1 MSIDRDIRSSITS
14 LEERAEGLRKDKI
27 QLLINLKR
35 TLEATKRALISKGI
49 KEDDLTL
56 ASAVKDLEYTKTRV
70 GELGDYYKTKSISSV
85 HIQPLAQSL
94 IEAQKAVLNYL
105 NDLDRARLEAIN
117 RIQLH
122 KTSLQNSS
130 TRYSEIYTRFQGMR
144 EADSLNISARIEEID
159 QELTGIMSKIKEI
172 RLKLNTLPH
181 KRTIYDTT
189 KTTLEG
195 KNGEKERLVKEFG
208 APEEI
213 AKKIEQGEK
222 ELETILGELNK
233 LSGQQ
238 RLITLAIQYLETSRA
253 KECPVCSQSI
263 NYEVIIK
270 DLKTRVSEEIT
281 KIIKHLQEQEKK
293 IKVHCKALDEA
304 SETQKNLSR
313 EISEL
318 ETSLLKNGE
327 ELRRLV
333 PDFEKVSLDEVS
345 RSWEQEISG
354 LSGKESE
361 LRTEQNGLRET
372 LKQLVELKTT
382 LEKLEKELQKETSS
396 QLTGTELTN
405 KVEEKIKAL
414 DGEVTKYSD
423 STVVDTL
430 RRNLSNLADVLT
442 YLRDED
448 QVQTIEREMPTVEKQ
463 IQDLEARKISLQS
476 LAASLQTIRKIATQ
490 YEKEASLTQLKR
502 LEDDINN
509 YYNRIIGH
517 PHFTRLKVDI
527 EKEDPL
533 IFSFRATSDQEDT
546 YIPTRFSTA
555 QFNAAALSI
564 FMSNSSQRAGEL
576 PIMILDDSTQ
586 NMDTAHKEAFAKV
599 VATLPPTHQ
608 VIVATEDDETRRF
621 LEKHCKD
628 IKTYEFKNWTTDGP
642 EIRTTLNEDRP

>member
-1 MSIDRDIRSSITS
+1 MPPIT
-14 LEERAEGLRKDKI
+14 
-27 QLLINLKR
+27 
-35 TLEATKRALISKGI
+35 
-49 KEDDLTL
+49 
-56 ASAVKDLEYTKTRV
+56 
-70 GELGDYYKTKSISSV
+70 
-85 HIQPLAQSL
+85 IQPLAQSL
-94 IEAQKAVLNYL
+94 IEAQKIVLSHL

-122 KTSLQNSS
+122 KTSLQNNS
-130 TRYSEIYTRFQGMR
+130 TRYSETFTRFQGMR
-144 EADSLNISARIEEID
+144 EADSQNISTRIEKID
-159 QELTGIMSKIKEI
+159 QELARIVSTIKEI

-189 KTTLEG
+189 KTKLED
-195 KNGEKERLVKEFG
+195 KNGEKERLIKEFG
-208 APEEI
+208 TPEEI

-270 DLKTRVSEEIT
+270 DLKTKVSKEIT
-281 KIIKHLQEQEKK
+281 KTIMHLQEDEKGTK
-293 IKVHCKALDEA
+293 SHRKALDEA

-318 ETSLLKNGE
+318 EISLSKAGE

-333 PDFEKVSLDEVS
+333 PDFEKLSLDEVNK
-345 RSWEQEISG
+345 SWEQEISG

-361 LRTEQNGLRET
+361 LRTEQNELRET
-372 LKQLVELKTT
+372 LKQFVELKTT
-382 LEKLEKELQKETSS
+382 LERLEKELQKETSS
-396 QLTGTELTN
+396 QLTGTELTK

-423 STVVDTL
+423 SEAVDTL
-430 RRNLSNLADVLT
+430 RRNLSNLADILT

-476 LAASLQTIRKIATQ
+476 LAASLQTLRQIATQ
-490 YEKEASLTQLKR
+490 YEKEAALTQLRR
-502 LEDDINN
+502 LEDEINN
-509 YYNRIIGH
+509 YYNRILGH

-533 IFSFRATSDQEDT
+533 IFSFRAASDQDDT

-555 QFNAAALSI
+555 QLNAAALSI
-564 FMSNSSQRAGEL
+564 FMSNSSQQAGDL
-576 PIMILDDSTQ
+576 PIMILDDPTQ

-599 VATLPPTHQ
+599 VATLPPRHQ

-621 LEKHCKD
+621 LEKHCKEME
-628 IKTYEFKNWTTDGP
+628 TYELRNWTTDGP